1 MKVFCMLGLK
11 EKKKDRVAQKT
22 LQTLQAYVEA
32 LKCDKDMLSAA
43 ISCHEQ
49 IHTHMHTETRH
60 FLLIEYSGIQEDFF
74 RRKVRREV
82 EA

>member
-1 MKVFCMLGLK
+1 MLGLLK

-32 LKCDKDMLSAA
+32 LKCDKDSDMLSAA

-49 IHTHMHTETRH
+49 THTHTHTHTETRH
-60 FLLIEYSGIQEDFF
+60 FLLIEYSGIQEDFLEG
-74 RRKVRREV
+74 K
-82 EA
+82 